1 MTDGFPGKED
11 ATGGRHSEGLPTS
24 VSSETVTT
32 RTLPPPVRS
41 GANRRVIMDS
51 GPGYLSA
58 GRLISAQHRPVF
70 IPLPS
75 QMPGT

>member
-11 ATGGRHSEGLPTS
+11 ATRGRHSEGLPTS
-24 VSSETVTT
+24 VSSEMVTT
-32 RTLPPPVRS
+32 GTLPPPARS

-58 GRLISAQHRPVF
+58 GRLMQQHRPVF